1 MGSYSHIS
9 FDKYP
14 IFTAKNSY
22 RTDAVDSIFL
32 PEDYISEVRPNN
44 SRNKLA
50 WVVDKED
57 DSEYTFKGYRQ
68 TAKICKQRLEI
79 FGTKLSTAK
88 KDFETAR
95 VNASEEGYY
104 DFLISKVT
112 YKKYLDELR
121 NIIKDKEKSWDYI
134 YKNFKE
140 SLIYDELS
148 IYGQSVESVLYSIL
162 SIIPEDSIIECDLSE
177 VIGNGWVEEPGIR
190 DDDDIEKIIV
200 LAEGKT
206 DTEFIS
212 KALSILYPHLCRYYH
227 FIDFDEFKVESNAS
241 ALAKL
246 VIALTA
252 SNVKHPFIVLFDN
265 DTTGIFEMKRL
276 MQIKLPENIKVLK
289 FPDIKLAKSYPTVGP
304 TGIKKMNINGLAC
317 GIEMYFG
324 HDVLMK
330 NNTVIPVHWKAYND
344 KEKQY
349 QGEITEKNY
358 VQEKFREKLKSG
370 NGDFTD
376 IKTLLN
382 MIFNAFN

>member
-1 MGSYSHIS
+1 MGSYSHIT
-9 FDKYP
+9 FNNYP

-22 RTDAVDSIFL
+22 RTDVVDSIFL
-32 PEDYISEVRPNN
+32 PEDYISEVRLNN
-44 SRNKLA
+44 SRNKLV
-50 WVVDKED
+50 WEVDLED

-79 FGTKLSTAK
+79 FGIKFSTAK

-95 VNASEEGYY
+95 IKADEEGDY
-104 DFLISKVT
+104 DFPIKKVT

-121 NIIKDKEKSWDYI
+121 NILANEDKDWDFISRNLKEG
-134 YKNFKE
+134 
-140 SLIYDELS
+140 LIHNELL
-148 IYGQSVESVLYSIL
+148 IYGQSIESVLFSIL
-162 SIIPEDSIIECDLSE
+162 SIIPEDSIVECDLSE
-177 VIGNGWVEEPGIR
+177 VIENGWVEEPGNS
-190 DDDDIEKIIV
+190 DNIEKIIV

-212 KALSILYPHLCRYYH
+212 KALSRLYPHLFRYYH

-289 FPDIKLAKSYPTVGP
+289 FPDIKLAKSYPTIGP

-330 NNTVIPVHWKAYND
+330 NNTVIPIHWKAYND
-344 KEKQY
+344 REKQY

-370 NGDFTD
+370 SGDFTD

>member
-1 MGSYSHIS
+1 MGSYSHIT
-9 FDKYP
+9 FNNYP

-22 RTDAVDSIFL
+22 RTDVVDSIFL
-32 PEDYISEVRPNN
+32 PEDYISEVRLNN
-44 SRNKLA
+44 SRNKLT
-50 WVVDKED
+50 WEVDLED

-79 FGTKLSTAK
+79 FGTKFSTAK

-95 VNASEEGYY
+95 IKADEDGDYN
-104 DFLISKVT
+104 FPIKKVT

-121 NIIKDKEKSWDYI
+121 NILANENKDWDFISRNLKEG
-134 YKNFKE
+134 
-140 SLIYDELS
+140 LINNELS
-148 IYGQSVESVLYSIL
+148 IYGQSIESVLFSIL
-162 SIIPEDSIIECDLSE
+162 SIIPEDSIVECDLSE
-177 VIGNGWVEEPGIR
+177 VIENGWVEEPGNS
-190 DDDDIEKIIV
+190 DNIEKIIV

-212 KALSILYPHLCRYYH
+212 KALSRLYPHLFRYYH

-252 SNVKHPFIVLFDN
+252 SNIKHPFIVLFDN

-289 FPDIKLAKSYPTVGP
+289 FPDIKLAKSYPTIGP

-330 NNTVIPVHWKAYND
+330 NNTVIPIHWKAYND
-344 KEKQY
+344 REKQY

-370 NGDFTD
+370 SGDFTD